1 MGGYDRVRAA
11 VITQIGDKLGIV
23 LDSEIVENENLKVGD
38 VIAFE
43 KRSAEPSVISPE
55 EADEASKQWIE
66 LNDELFRSL
75 S

>member
-55 EADEASKQWIE
+55 GADEASKQWIE

-75 S
+75 